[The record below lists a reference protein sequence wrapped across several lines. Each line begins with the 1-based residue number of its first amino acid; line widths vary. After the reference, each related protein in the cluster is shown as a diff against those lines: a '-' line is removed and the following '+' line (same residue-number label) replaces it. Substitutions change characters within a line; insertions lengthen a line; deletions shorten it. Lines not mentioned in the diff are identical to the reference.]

1 MFTKTSSF
9 QTTQAGKLYLVP
21 TPIGNL
27 SDMTPRAIETLQ
39 KVDLIAA
46 EDTRNTARLLAHF
59 EVSTPQI
66 SFHEH
71 NTQMRIPKLLEK
83 LQAGHSIAQVSDAGM
98 PSISDPGKEL
108 VAACVQAQIPVIP
121 LPGPNAALTALIA
134 SGLAPQPFL
143 FYGFL
148 PPKPKDQVKQ
158 LEELNYQKC
167 TMIFYEAPHRI
178 GRTLASMVQVF
189 GAERQVVLC
198 RELTKKYEE
207 FLRGS
212 LGEVQ
217 EWAQNETIRGEFVV
231 LVEGNANPP
240 QIQDS
245 GLDLTLP
252 YANQVE
258 AVIATGISSKEAIKE
273 VAKLNQVKKQVVY
286 RAYHHLDEEED

>member
-27 SDMTPRAIETLQ
+27 SDMTPRAVETLQ

-71 NTQMRIPKLLEK
+71 NTQTRIPKLLEK

-178 GRTLASMVQVF
+178 GRTLASMSQVF
-189 GAERQVVLC
+189 GVERQVVLC

-212 LGEVQ
+212 LGEVR

-231 LVEGNANPP
+231 LVAGNANPP
-240 QIQDS
+240 QVQGPGI
-245 GLDLTLP
+245 DLTLP
-252 YANQVE
+252 YVEQVE
-258 AVIATGISSKEAIKE
+258 AVIATGTSSKEAIKE
-273 VAKLNQVKKQVVY
+273 VAKLNRVKKQVVY
-286 RAYHHLDEEED
+286 RAYHHLEEED